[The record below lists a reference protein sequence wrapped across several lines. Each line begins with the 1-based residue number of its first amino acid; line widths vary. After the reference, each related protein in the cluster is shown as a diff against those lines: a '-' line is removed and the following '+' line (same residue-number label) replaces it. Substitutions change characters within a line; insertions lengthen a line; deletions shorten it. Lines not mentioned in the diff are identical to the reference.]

1 MVAGKL
7 LVSDI
12 IMITACV
19 KQICLLGVSF
29 EQKNIF
35 FRIYKHSLEKQFAFL
50 KNFWCQYLNF
60 VLSVTYCFLRDAD
73 WPTNN
78 FLGIYCYF
86 PVIRLVSFDYTVL
99 NGAGTDVLW
108 RVFNTVKSAK
118 K

>member
-1 MVAGKL
+1 ML
-7 LVSDI
+7 
-12 IMITACV
+12 
-19 KQICLLGVSF
+19 
-29 EQKNIF
+29 
-35 FRIYKHSLEKQFAFL
+35 R
-50 KNFWCQYLNF
+50 
-60 VLSVTYCFLRDAD
+60 VTFCFLRDAD

-86 PVIRLVSFDYTVL
+86 PVIRLVSFDYTVV